1 MVDPGELV
9 LFDCSADSNPPNSCV
24 WISKN
29 GNRTEVV
36 MTGPRFEVNPHEL
49 AQAKKFVVRAFNN
62 ITQKEDEAQFTLVVA
77 NIGSGESLKCLR
89 KGNIS
94 RQMEMYYASQAGDS
108 MEPAFIMVSVNR
120 CKGTC
125 EFRLVTEDAV
135 F

>member
-1 MVDPGELV
+1 MDNVSIWGFTDGPYNLAIRSHQGLQTGEVFMVDPGELV

-62 ITQKEDEAQFTLVVA
+62 ITQKEDVAQFTLVVA
-77 NIGSGESLKCLR
+77 SVGSGES
-89 KGNIS
+89 
-94 RQMEMYYASQAGDS
+94 
-108 MEPAFIMVSVNR
+108 F
-120 CKGTC
+120 
-125 EFRLVTEDAV
+125 
-135 F
+135 